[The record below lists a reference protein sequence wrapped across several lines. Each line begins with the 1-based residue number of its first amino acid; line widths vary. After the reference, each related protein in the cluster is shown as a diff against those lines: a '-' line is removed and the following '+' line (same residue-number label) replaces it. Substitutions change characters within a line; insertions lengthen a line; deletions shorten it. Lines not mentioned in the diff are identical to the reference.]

1 MSGGWWPTRD
11 GAFERRIFRLDS
23 SIRPYAWGSATAI
36 PELLGQVPTGEPAAE
51 LWLGAHPDE
60 PSRWR
65 EHPDRTG
72 LDELIAADPVGMLGS
87 QTSERFGGRLPF
99 LLKLLAADKALSIQV
114 HPTIERARSG
124 FADEEAR
131 GVPRDSPERNYR
143 DDNHKPELLCAL
155 TDFQAFSGFRP
166 VSPTVELLGELID
179 AGAELLLPY
188 RATLTASDGLR
199 STFSSLLTL
208 TESNRIALVA
218 QVLRAASRVAAGGG
232 VWEPAAA
239 ATVLAGSDF
248 PDDIGAVLAL
258 LLNHVQLRPGESI
271 YLGAGNVHAYLRGF
285 GVEIL
290 ASSDN
295 VLRCGLT
302 PKHVD
307 VAELLGVA
315 DFRPLLQPRSPASVI
330 SDSVT
335 IYPVPVPDF
344 LLVRIEPARATVDL
358 AAGQPHLLVATA
370 GTVRVDDGS
379 GPQEITQGDA
389 VFIAAGPAPVQV
401 RGPGIA
407 FVATV
412 NAATG

>member
-72 LDELIAADPVGMLGS
+72 LNELIAADPVGMLGS

-232 VWEPAAA
+232 VWAPAAA

-258 LLNHVQLRPGESI
+258 LLNHVRLRPGESI
-271 YLGAGNVHAYLRGF
+271 YLGSGNVHAYLRGF

-307 VAELLGVA
+307 VAELLRVA

>member
-1 MSGGWWPTRD
+1 MSGAWQPGD
-11 GAFERRIFRLDS
+11 GTSGRRIFPLDS
-23 SIRPYAWGSATAI
+23 SIRPYAWGSVTAI

-72 LDELIAADPVGMLGS
+72 LDELIAADPVGMLGRE
-87 QTSERFGGRLPF
+87 TSERFGGRLPF
-99 LLKLLAADKALSIQV
+99 MLKLLAADKALSIQV
-114 HPTIERARSG
+114 HPTIDRARRG

-131 GVPRDSPERNYR
+131 GVPRDAPERNYR

-166 VSPTVELLGELID
+166 VAPTVELLGELID
-179 AGAELLLPY
+179 AGADLLRPY
-188 RATLTASDGLR
+188 RALLTASDGLR
-199 STFSSLLTL
+199 SVFSSLLTL
-208 TESNRIALVA
+208 TETNRTALVA
-218 QVLRAASRVAAGGG
+218 QVLQAASRVSAAGGE
-232 VWEPAAA
+232 WAPAAA
-239 ATVLAGSDF
+239 ATVMAGSDF
-248 PDDIGAVLAL
+248 PGDIGAVLAL
-258 LLNHVQLRPGESI
+258 LLNHVRLRPGESI
-271 YLGAGNVHAYLRGF
+271 FLGAGNVHAYLRGF

-302 PKHVD
+302 PKHID
-307 VAELLGVA
+307 VAELMQVA
-315 DFRPLLQPRSPASVI
+315 DFRPLLQPRSPVQVI

-335 IYPVPVPDF
+335 IYPVPVADF
-344 LLVRIEPARATVDL
+344 LLVRIEPARASVDL

-370 GTVRVDDGS
+370 GEVQVDDGS
-379 GPQEITQGDA
+379 GPREIAQGDA
-389 VFIAAGPAPVQV
+389 VFIAAGPTPVQV

-407 FVATV
+407 HVATV

>member
-1 MSGGWWPTRD
+1 MSGGWPTRD

-99 LLKLLAADKALSIQV
+99 MLKLLAADKALSIQV
-114 HPTIERARSG
+114 HPTIDQARKG
-124 FADEEAR
+124 FADEEAK
-131 GVPRDSPERNYR
+131 GVPRDAPERNYR

-166 VSPTVELLGELID
+166 VASTVELFGELID

-188 RATLTASDGLR
+188 RATLTAPDGLR

-232 VWEPAAA
+232 VWAPAAA

-258 LLNHVQLRPGESI
+258 LLNHVRLRPGESI

-401 RGPGIA
+401 LGPGIA

-412 NAATG
+412 NRATG